1 MFFAISFIINML
13 IRKTWFMSVIYPV
26 IVLLI
31 VGKVGIT
38 TYFTNPVDAF
48 KSTFSRLMIITPVDI
63 IILISGFVGT
73 LLAGVTVK
81 LLRKRGYQMF

>member
-31 VGKVGIT
+31 VGNVGVT
-38 TYFTNPVDAF
+38 TYFTSPVHAF
-48 KSTFSRLMIITPVDI
+48 KSTFSRLITITPIDI
-63 IILISGFVGT
+63 IILTSGFVGT
-73 LLAGVTVK
+73 VLAGVVVK
-81 LLRKRGYQMF
+81 MLRKRGYQMF